1 MNNIKKS
8 VEYQVFIKNRSSSR
22 PQHLSFN
29 DRWYRL
35 LWFACPAAAV
45 SMFASSLYHGGDIL
59 MFWELFFVPPLFR
72 LHEIFATPDNDE
84 AYKVHGFRGFYWTIY
99 SRWFKHRSVWSHTIA
114 LGTPL
119 RFCIA
124 YWFPIL
130 VFVVVW
136 NYEVVWAVSQGA
148 IALSTGLQMLT
159 FPDFATRF
167 IGFWYAACLLSD
179 IAHLILDK
187 YNPIEWLIGKR

>member
-1 MNNIKKS
+1 MAFVVSTGRFTPAGSNI
-8 VEYQVFIKNRSSSR
+8 
-22 PQHLSFN
+22 
-29 DRWYRL
+29 
-35 LWFACPAAAV
+35 AAYGV
-45 SMFASSLYHGGDIL
+45 
-59 MFWELFFVPPLFR
+59 
-72 LHEIFATPDNDE
+72 
-84 AYKVHGFRGFYWTIY
+84 
-99 SRWFKHRSVWSHTIA
+99 TIA